1 MSRAMFR
8 SAIMASCLAQAMA
21 GNPKDSNAVA
31 KVIEMLEGLSAKVEA
46 EGTAEKKT
54 YDKYARWCSETEEEK
69 QGEINVGKDSI
80 IELKAAISTGEADAQ
95 AQTDAISG
103 QGGFEQTIAEL
114 EKTIADDIEQRKKD
128 KAAYAAANK
137 ETEKAIEGLDKAVE
151 AMRASQPEVFLQQGT
166 REQLRSAAVLADAM
180 GLGSKETLRALAAP
194 TQDYNFHSGGIIE
207 TLEKLQAD
215 FRDAD
220 RSADEQEGKA
230 ISSFTASQIAL
241 KAALAKNNRNLET
254 AKQAKGAAI
263 AKVGQ
268 AKKDLEETEAELAN
282 DEKYK
287 ADLIEMCNVKKA
299 TFEQRAATRKGEL
312 AALSEA
318 TTIIEDSTGKTANS
332 ASLLFEVAAKAA
344 ETPAVLKTAEM
355 EAEMLEKHSH
365 AASFLQTD
373 EAKHVLKQVRFLR
386 GHGIDKRQQ
395 AVDLLMKMAEQT
407 HRGRFVA
414 FAQKAAKFS
423 ANADVFAEIKKMIA
437 DQIESLK
444 NKAAES
450 QSRKASCD
458 KRISESTV
466 KRDNANK
473 EVKQLNTKMMESEAR
488 RDELA
493 EDIKRLKSEID
504 TIAEEVKNATDAR
517 NQESAENA
525 ADVEEAEIALSG
537 IDAAM
542 KVIKTFYGA
551 NAENV
556 VALADLSRSEH
567 QQPSADAPDASFK
580 NKEAYAGSQEA
591 STGITG
597 MLEVI
602 QSDFSRTISDTKAAE
617 DRAAKE
623 HTKFLGEADISTNKK
638 KTAVDAKNK
647 FLSETVE
654 QLDEE
659 ESSLNTQL
667 GILRSGVGELA
678 ALDEECGS
686 QISYEERKAARAE
699 EILALQGAI
708 EHINSFIMA
717 QGLR

>member
-1 MSRAMFR
+1 MSSVQMMRFAV
-8 SAIMASCLAQAMA
+8 AAGVTASAMA
-21 GNPKDSNAVA
+21 GNPKDSNAVS
-31 KVIEMLEGLSAKVEA
+31 KVVEMLEGLSAKVDA

-69 QGEINVGKDSI
+69 QGEINLGKDTI
-80 IELKAAISTGEADAQ
+80 TELTATIATGEADTQ

-103 QGGFEQTIAEL
+103 QGGFEQTISEL
-114 EKTIADDIEQRKKD
+114 EATIASDIKQRKKD
-128 KAAYAAANK
+128 KAAYEAANK

-151 AMRASQPEVFLQQGT
+151 AMRASQPEVFLQT
-166 REQLRSAAVLADAM
+166 AVREQLHSAAELADAM
-180 GLGSKETLRALAAP
+180 GLAGKAALRALAAP
-194 TQDYNFHSGGIIE
+194 TQDYNFHSDGIIA

-220 RSADEQEGKA
+220 RSADEEEGKA

-263 AKVGQ
+263 AKTGQ
-268 AKKDLEETEAELAN
+268 AKKDLEETKAELAS

-287 ADLIEMCNVKKA
+287 AELIDMCNTKKK
-299 TFEQRAATRKGEL
+299 TFDQRAATRKGEL
-312 AALSEA
+312 EALDEA
-318 TTIIEDSTGKTANS
+318 TAIIKDSTGKAAAGS
-332 ASLLFEVAAKAA
+332 ALLFEVAAKAA
-344 ETPAVLKTAEM
+344 NTPAVLRTAEI
-355 EAEMLEKHSH
+355 EAETIERQEKHH
-365 AASFLQTD
+365 PASFLQTD
-373 EAKHVLKQVRFLR
+373 EAKHVLKTVRSLR
-386 GHGIDKRQQ
+386 GKGIDRRQQ
-395 AVDLLMKMAEQT
+395 AFDLLMNLAEQT
-407 HRGRFVA
+407 HKGRFVA

-450 QSRKASCD
+450 QSKKASCD
-458 KRISESTV
+458 KRISESSV

-473 EVKQLNTKMMESEAR
+473 AVKDFNNKMMTSEAR
-488 RDELA
+488 RDELS
-493 EDIKRLKSEID
+493 EDIKRLKSEME
-504 TIAEEVKNATDAR
+504 TLAEEVKSATDAR

-542 KVIKTFYGA
+542 KVIKDFYGA

-556 VALADLSRSEH
+556 VASSLLSVH
-567 QQPSADAPDASFK
+567 QPAADAPDASFK
-580 NKEAYAGSQEA
+580 NNEAYKGSQEA
-591 STGITG
+591 STGIVG
-597 MLEVI
+597 MLQVI

-617 DRAAKE
+617 KAAGKE
-623 HTKFLGEADISTNKK
+623 HTKFLGEADISTNEK
-638 KTAVDAKNK
+638 KTASDTKKK
-647 FLSETVE
+647 FLSETIE
-654 QLDEE
+654 QLDSE
-659 ESSLNTQL
+659 ESSLNTQI
-667 GILRSGVGELA
+667 GILKSAVGELA

>member
-1 MSRAMFR
+1 MMFR
-8 SAIMASCLAQAMA
+8 VAFLASLISSAAA

-46 EGTAEKKT
+46 EGTAETKT
-54 YDKYARWCSETEEEK
+54 YNKYARWCGETQEEK
-69 QGEINVGKDSI
+69 QGEINTGKDTI
-80 IELKAAISTGEADAQ
+80 VELKAAISTGEADKQ
-95 AQTDAISG
+95 NQIDAISG
-103 QGGFEQTIAEL
+103 EGGFEQTIAEL

-128 KAAYAAANK
+128 KGAYEAANK

-151 AMRASQPEVFLQQGT
+151 AMRASQPEVLLQTGT
-166 REQLRSAAVLADAM
+166 RNQLRAAALLADTM
-180 GLGSKETLRALAAP
+180 GFGGHEALKALAAP

-220 RSADEQEGKA
+220 RNADEEEMKA
-230 ISSFTASQIAL
+230 FSSFTASQIAL
-241 KAALAKNNRNLET
+241 KAALTKNNRNLET

-268 AKKDLEETEAELAN
+268 AKKDLEETEAELAD
-282 DEKYK
+282 DEKYL
-287 ADLIEMCNVKKA
+287 ADLVEMCDEKKK
-299 TFEQRAATRKGEL
+299 TFEQRDTTRKAEL
-312 AALSEA
+312 AALSQA
-318 TTIIEDSTGKTANS
+318 TQIMKDTTGKSTA
-332 ASLLFEVAAKAA
+332 ADSLLFEVAAKASH
-344 ETPAVLKTAEM
+344 TPAVLRSAELDA
-355 EAEMLEKHSH
+355 EAIEKQQ
-365 AASFLQTD
+365 ASFLQIK
-373 EAKHVLKQVRFLR
+373 EAKHLPIRFLR
-386 GHGIDKRQQ
+386 GQTIDRRQE
-395 AVDLLMKMAEQT
+395 AVDMLMKFAQET

-414 FAQKAAKFS
+414 FAQRAAKFS

-466 KRDNANK
+466 KRDNAFQ
-473 EVKQLNTKMMESEAR
+473 EVKEFNTNMMESEAR

-493 EDIKRLKSEID
+493 EDIKRLKQEME

-525 ADVEEAEIALSG
+525 ANVEEAEIALSG
-537 IDAAM
+537 VDAAM
-542 KVIKTFYGA
+542 KVIKDFYGA
-551 NAENV
+551 NKENAV
-556 VALADLSRSEH
+556 ELVQEKSH
-567 QQPSADAPDASFK
+567 QPDKDAPDASFK
-580 NKEAYAGSQEA
+580 NKEAYKGSQEA
-591 STGITG
+591 STGIVG

-602 QSDFSRTISDTKAAE
+602 QSDFQRTISDTKAAE
-617 DRAAKE
+617 KAAGKQ

-638 KTAVDAKNK
+638 KTASDAKSK
-647 FLSETVE
+647 FLSETIE
-654 QLDEE
+654 QLSEE
-659 ESSLNTQL
+659 ESTLNTQL
-667 GILRSGVGELA
+667 SILKSGIGELA

-686 QISYEERKAARAE
+686 QVSYEERKAARAE
-699 EILALQGAI
+699 EIKALQGAI
-708 EHINSFIMA
+708 EHINAFITA